1 MDDREDLDL
10 GDSQDRSLTP
20 GVKMTRRMA
29 VAGGGVGAGFALLVQ
44 PVAASTITTDADG
57 LTAGMVEVKA
67 ADRNIPAY
75 RAYPAGKTNRPVV
88 LVVHE
93 IFGLHEH
100 IKDLCRRLAKAGYYA
115 IAPDLYV
122 RYGDATKVTD
132 IQTIFRDIA
141 GKTTDAQLKGDLDA
155 ATAFAKSEKANTAK
169 VAVTGFCWGG
179 RVVWKYTAMTPS
191 VSAGAAWYGP
201 LGPMPAPSPIE
212 LAAQMKGR
220 VIGFYG
226 GKDQGIPA
234 DQRQAMLNAL
244 KAAGDTKSTIIVYDD
259 APHGFNADYR
269 PSYVEADAKDAWGKM
284 LAWFKS
290 HGVA

>member
-1 MDDREDLDL
+1 MDDREETDL
-10 GDSQDRSLTP
+10 GESQDRSLKP
-20 GVKMTRRMA
+20 GVELTRRMVA
-29 VAGGGVGAGFALLVQ
+29 AGGGVGAGFALLVQ
-44 PVAASTITTDADG
+44 PVAASTITTDAGG

-67 ADRNIPAY
+67 ADRSIPAY
-75 RAYPAGKTNRPVV
+75 RAFPAGRTGRPVV
-88 LVVHE
+88 LVVQE

-115 IAPDLYV
+115 IAPDLYA

-141 GKTTDAQLKGDLDA
+141 GKTTDAEIKGDLDA
-155 ATAFAKSEKANTAK
+155 AVAFAKGEKANTAK
-169 VAVTGFCWGG
+169 LAVTGFCWGG
-179 RVVWKYTAMTPS
+179 RVVWKYTAMTPA
-191 VSAGAAWYGP
+191 VSAAAAWYGP

-212 LAAQMKGR
+212 LAARMKGR

-234 DQRQAMLNAL
+234 DQRQAMLDAL
-244 KAAGDTKSTIIVYDD
+244 KAAGDTKSNIVVYPD

-269 PSYVEADAKDAWGKM
+269 PSYNEAAATDAWAKM
-284 LAWFKS
+284 LDWFKAA
-290 HGVA
+290 GVA

>member
-1 MDDREDLDL
+1 MDDRDDIDLAE
-10 GDSQDRSLTP
+10 GQDASLKP
-20 GVKMTRRMA
+20 GLQVTRRMFA
-29 VAGGGVGAGFALLVQ
+29 AGGGVGAGFALLVQ
-44 PVAASTITTDADG
+44 PVSAATITTDANG
-57 LTAGMVEVKA
+57 LTAGMVQVNA
-67 ADRNIPAY
+67 GDRQIPAY
-75 RAYPAGKTNRPVV
+75 RAFPAGRTGRPVV

-100 IKDLCRRLAKAGYYA
+100 VKDLCRRFAKAGYYA

-141 GKTTDAQLKGDLDA
+141 GKTTDAQLKSDLDA
-155 ATAFAKSEKANTAK
+155 ATRFAAGEKANTDK

-191 VSAGAAWYGP
+191 VDAGAAWYGP
-201 LGPMPAPSPIE
+201 LGPMPAPSPVE
-212 LAAQMKGR
+212 LAPQMKGR

-234 DQRQAMLNAL
+234 DQRQAMLDAL
-244 KAAGDTKSTIIVYDD
+244 KKAGDSKSTIVVYDD

-269 PSYVEADAKDAWGKM
+269 PSYVEADAKDAWAKM
-284 LAWFKS
+284 LAWFKD